1 MSGRKSKMR
10 DSMIPEEEEE
20 KSLPQVLLDK
30 IPYLIKND
38 FNIRFADKK
47 ERQNILN
54 ETLNLVK
61 ELHTIYIKK
70 YSHVFVL
77 IMTYLMFIKTHILKK
92 NKQNLNLF

>member
-20 KSLPQVLLDK
+20 ESLPQVLLDK

-38 FNIRFADKK
+38 FDTRFADKK
-47 ERQNILN
+47 DREDILN

-61 ELHTIYIKK
+61 ELHTIYTK
-70 YSHVFVL
+70 VVPCFFL
-77 IMTYLMFIKTHILKK
+77 IMIYLMFIKMYILEIYKK
-92 NKQNLNLF
+92 NLKLS